1 MLAENISIKAVNAPQ
16 LHHIGGVVALTESV
30 DPFAVN
36 LRYIGLVLSKYGLWW
51 VAALIFSS
59 GCERAP
65 LECAPLEPGAL
76 VITEISGD
84 RSDDGLGQWI
94 ELYNASGTSLDLAGT
109 RVEFTTLNGST
120 TDEFTVRT
128 ELNLAPKQ
136 YATFGQLQAGHID
149 YVFADDLTGSLLPTA
164 AVRVFAC
171 GHEVDR
177 VIYRNL
183 PTVGSIALDGALA
196 PTSIQ
201 NDSEDNFCVDAIST
215 PQRENNACN

>member
-1 MLAENISIKAVNAPQ
+1 MVAENISTKADEAQPLRQ
-16 LHHIGGVVALTESV
+16 IGGLVALIQSV
-30 DPFAVN
+30 DPFTAN
-36 LRYIGLVLSKYGLWW
+36 LRYIGSVLWKCGLWW
-51 VAALIFSS
+51 VAVLVFLS

-65 LECAPLEPGAL
+65 LECAPLENGAL

-94 ELYNASGTSLDLAGT
+94 ELYNASGTSLNLAGT

-149 YVFADDLTGSLLPTA
+149 YVFADDFTGSLLSTA

-171 GHEVDR
+171 GDEVDR
-177 VIYRNL
+177 VIYRDL

-201 NDSEDNFCVDAIST
+201 NDNEENFCADALST
-215 PQRENNACN
+215 PQKANNTCN